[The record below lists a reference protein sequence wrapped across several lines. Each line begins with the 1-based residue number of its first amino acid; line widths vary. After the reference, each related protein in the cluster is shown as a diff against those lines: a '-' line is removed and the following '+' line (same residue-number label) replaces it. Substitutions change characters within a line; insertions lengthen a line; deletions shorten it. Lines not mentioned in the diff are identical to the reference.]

1 MIYWL
6 STGESALIE
15 GIKRH
20 DNGAFSVLVKKYGK
34 YIYSI
39 CFGILKSSVEAEESS
54 QDMLMK
60 IIKNINDYNGK
71 SAFKTWIYTIA
82 YRTALDY
89 HRKKKYTDGLDNH
102 HGIGAGPAVELE
114 IEMQEK
120 KMLVERLLAHLD
132 EESEQIVRL
141 FYLEELSIKDIAEIT
156 GISESNI
163 KVKLFRARKTMGE
176 LLSKNKSNE

>member
-6 STGESALIE
+6 SSGENALIE

-39 CFGILKSSVEAEESS
+39 CFGVLKSSVEAEESS
-54 QDMLMK
+54 QDVLMK
-60 IIKNINDYNGK
+60 VIKNIGDYNGK

-89 HRKKKYTDGLDNH
+89 HRKKKYTDGLENH
-102 HGIGAGPAVELE
+102 FGVGVGPTVELE
-114 IEMQEK
+114 IELQEQ
-120 KMLVERLLAHLD
+120 KMLVEKLLAQLD
-132 EESEQIVRL
+132 EESEQIVRF
-141 FYLEELSIKDIAEIT
+141 FYLEELNIKDVVDIT
-156 GISESNI
+156 GMTESNI

-176 LLSKNKSNE
+176 LLRKIKSHE